1 VKIDRTGV
9 FDMTH
14 MMGFNAC
21 FGSFD
26 HYPLIDKL
34 AGTDFAERSYSPV
47 ELFLGDDESTVI
59 TMDDARA
66 IDEAAFA
73 YALKMVN
80 AAFLAGYKVGRN
92 PDLLLLA
99 VDAAKE
105 ATHAP

>member
-1 VKIDRTGV
+1 
-9 FDMTH
+9 MTH

-34 AGTDFAERSYSPV
+34 TGCNFAERSYSPV

-59 TMDDARA
+59 TLDDARA